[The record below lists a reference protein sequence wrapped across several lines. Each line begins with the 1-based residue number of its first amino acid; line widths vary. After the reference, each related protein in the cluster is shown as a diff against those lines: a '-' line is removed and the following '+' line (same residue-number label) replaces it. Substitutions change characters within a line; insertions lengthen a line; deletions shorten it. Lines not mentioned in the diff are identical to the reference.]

1 MGVDMVG
8 FNRQA
13 ARLSTYLYVR
23 KSKILIQCKIPRMS
37 KQKIA
42 IVGLGS
48 RAGLYARAVLQR
60 YANQAELVG
69 LCDVNPGRTALY
81 NQELGTHIPTFTD
94 VDAMLDASQADTL
107 IVTSKDSTHH
117 EFILKGFARG
127 LRVIT
132 EKPMT
137 VNAAHCKALLDAEAH
152 APHPLRMCFNYRY
165 SPPHTEI
172 KKLLMSGAIGEVISA
187 DFNYYLDTHHGADY
201 FRRWHR
207 RKENSGGLAVHKATH
222 HFDLLN
228 WWLGQDPSEV
238 FATGSLAFYG
248 PAREARGERC
258 QTCAH
263 TATCEFFV
271 DVSQDKNLKQLYLD
285 QEQHDGYFRDRCVF
299 DPEINIED
307 NLSASIVYSKGARV
321 SYSLL
326 AFAAYE
332 GYRVAFNG
340 THGRLEAFLPHNVP
354 WPNAGAD
361 IWLTPTR
368 QPRQII
374 HVAEPADAGGHW
386 GGDTVMLDDIFLPN
400 RPDPYQRVAGSHAGA
415 MSILTG
421 IACNEAMRTGQQI
434 HISDLI

>member
-1 MGVDMVG
+1 M
-8 FNRQA
+8 N
-13 ARLSTYLYVR
+13 
-23 KSKILIQCKIPRMS
+23 
-37 KQKIA
+37 KQKIT

-48 RAGLYARAVLQR
+48 RAAMYARAVQGR
-60 YANQAELVG
+60 YADRAELVG

-81 NQELGTHIPTFTD
+81 NRELGTHVPTFTD
-94 VDAMLDASQADTL
+94 IDEMLNGCDADTL
-107 IVTSKDSTHH
+107 VVASKDSTHH
-117 EFILKGFARG
+117 EFILKGFAHG

-137 VNAAHCKALLDAEAH
+137 VNAGNCKAILQAEAN

-172 KKLLMSGAIGEVISA
+172 KKILMSGAIGDIVSA
-187 DFNYYLDTHHGADY
+187 DFNYYLDTFHGADY

-228 WWLGQDPSEV
+228 WWLDQDPTEV
-238 FATGSLAFYG
+238 FASGSLAFYG
-248 PAREARGERC
+248 PTRPERGERC
-258 QTCAH
+258 RTCAH
-263 TATCEFFV
+263 THTCEFFM
-271 DVSQDKNLKQLYLD
+271 DVGQNDNLKKLYQD

-307 NLSASIVYSKGARV
+307 NISASIVYTKGARV

-332 GYRVAFNG
+332 GFRVAFNG
-340 THGRLEAFLPHNVP
+340 TKGRLEAFIPHTVP
-354 WPNAGAD
+354 WPSEGVD
-361 IWLTPTR
+361 LWLTPSR

-374 HVAEPADAGGHW
+374 HVPEPEDAGGHW

-400 RPDPYQRVAGSHAGA
+400 RPDPYGRVAGSHAGA

-421 IACNEAMRTGQQI
+421 IACNEAMRTGKPVQV
-434 HISDLI
+434 SELLS